1 MSPSEAGLSRD
12 SNSWQSFRDP
22 GIRFFG
28 GNPVLT
34 SHVVGVYVVVA
45 VDVVIVMVNFV
56 VAVDDVVVV
65 VKVVA
70 AVDDDV
76 VVVETER

>member
-1 MSPSEAGLSRD
+1 
-12 SNSWQSFRDP
+12 
-22 GIRFFG
+22 
-28 GNPVLT
+28 
-34 SHVVGVYVVVA
+34 
-45 VDVVIVMVNFV
+45 MVKVV

>member
-1 MSPSEAGLSRD
+1 
-12 SNSWQSFRDP
+12 
-22 GIRFFG
+22 
-28 GNPVLT
+28 
-34 SHVVGVYVVVA
+34 
-45 VDVVIVMVNFV
+45 MVNFV
-56 VAVDDVVVV
+56 VAVDDVVVL

>member
-1 MSPSEAGLSRD
+1 
-12 SNSWQSFRDP
+12 
-22 GIRFFG
+22 
-28 GNPVLT
+28 
-34 SHVVGVYVVVA
+34 
-45 VDVVIVMVNFV
+45 MVKVV

-70 AVDDDV
+70 AVDDDF

>member
-1 MSPSEAGLSRD
+1 MAIPRFKFLAIFEV
-12 SNSWQSFRDP
+12 SWNKIFCS
-22 GIRFFG
+22 
-28 GNPVLT
+28 NPVLT